1 MDKWSWARD
10 TWAMAGWTDR
20 DVPNQKGK
28 RFLVTGANSGLG
40 LETAKVLARKGAD
53 VVLACRTPSKAEEAA
68 EKVRA
73 EAKGGEAA
81 VSLVRL
87 DLADLASVEACANE
101 VLSRYPALDGLIN
114 NAGLMAIPE
123 AKTKDGFE
131 MTFGTNH
138 FGHYALTGRLLPLLR
153 KTAGARVVTV
163 ASRVELGG
171 RLSLDDLFGEKR
183 AYDRWRVYCDSKL
196 GNVLFFQELARRLD
210 KAKIAVKSLGAHPGY
225 AATELQLKGS
235 TMGGGSKLDGFFMN
249 ITNKLFAQTQA
260 EGAYP
265 QLRAATDPDAPNG
278 GYFGPGKLG
287 ERGGP
292 AVATKPSN
300 GLARDEALSA
310 AFWEASAERTGITFD
325 FG

>member
-1 MDKWSWARD
+1 MDKRALPRDIWS
-10 TWAMAGWTDR
+10 MAGWTDR

-40 LETAKVLARKGAD
+40 LETAKTLARRGAD

-73 EAKGGEAA
+73 EARGGDQT

-87 DLADLASVEACANE
+87 DLADLASVEACAHE
-101 VLSRYPALDGLIN
+101 VLARYPALDGLIN

-123 AKTKDGFE
+123 GKTKDGFE
-131 MTFGTNH
+131 MTMGTNH

-171 RLSLDDLFGEKR
+171 RLSRDDLFGEKR

-196 GNVLFFQELARRLD
+196 ANVLFFQELARRLAS
-210 KAKIAVKSLGAHPGY
+210 AKIAVRSLGAHPGY
-225 AATELQLKGS
+225 AATELQRKGS
-235 TMGGGSKLDGFFMN
+235 TMGGSKLDGFLMG

-265 QLRAATDPDAPNG
+265 QLRAATDPEASNG
-278 GYFGPGKLG
+278 SYYGPGKLG

-292 AVATKPSN
+292 AVATQPSN
-300 GLARDEALSA
+300 RLARDEKLAAAL
-310 AFWEASAERTGITFD
+310 FDASAERTGVTFE